1 MEGFEKI
8 DLSTPQQTSSQ
19 PVETMTRK
27 KGKIFN
33 FNMSPRNK
41 VILLVVVVL
50 LVIFGIF
57 GVILPLTKTYKQ
69 ARVTATNAKAMLS
82 AMKQEN
88 IAVAGDELVTT
99 KDSLM
104 QTQRDLSAM
113 AYLQFIP
120 IANWY
125 YGDADH
131 LMKAGV
137 YGLNAMGIVIDALKP
152 YADVLGLQGAG
163 SFSGGTAQQRIQTAV
178 TTMSK
183 ITPKIDDIEV
193 QAKLAQAEIDKVQ
206 PWHYPA
212 IFGGKKVNDL
222 LTQVRTYTDE
232 GVTFVEQAKPLVK
245 VLPEMLGEPDRK
257 KYLVLFQNDKELRP
271 TGGFLTAYAIFNI
284 EHGVIS
290 VEKSDDIYNLDATI
304 GNKPTAPAPILK
316 YLPKV
321 PQWNLRDT
329 NLSPDF
335 PTSMKN
341 FMTMYKKAGAYESV
355 DGIIAID
362 TDVLVTAMNVLGDI
376 SVNGQ
381 TFTTKENPICH
392 CADVIYQLEAYSDT
406 TGQAIRTDRKG
417 LIGALMYAIMQKA
430 FSSSPKLY
438 WGPLF
443 QAMIADVSQKHML
456 FDLNNTDAQ
465 SGLNALNAGGQ
476 IVPFNGDYLHI
487 NDTNFGGAKSNLFV
501 QEAVTDDYSVAGDGT
516 VTKTITIDYKN
527 PYPPSNCS
535 LKDSTLCLNAT
546 FRDWLRVYV
555 PKGSKMI
562 SSKGSQV
569 KMTSYDD
576 LGKTVF
582 EGFLTVEPLGS
593 TTFTVSYTLPF
604 KLASGSPLP
613 VLIQKQPGTYS
624 NAYTLTRNGGVLQQ
638 FNLTADKTTT
648 LRLH

>member
-8 DLSTPQQTSSQ
+8 DLSVAKSSSE
-19 PVETMTRK
+19 PIETMTRK
-27 KGKIFN
+27 KPKLFKLPLTKRTKI
-33 FNMSPRNK
+33 
-41 VILLVVVVL
+41 ILGVVVVL
-50 LVIFGIF
+50 LVLF
-57 GVILPLTKTYKQ
+57 GVFGVAIPATKTFKQ
-69 ARVTATNAKAMLS
+69 ARITMTNAKAML
-82 AMKQEN
+82 AAIKQED
-88 IAVAGDELVTT
+88 IATAGDQLTTT
-99 KDSLM
+99 KDSLL
-104 QTQRDLSAM
+104 QTQKDLGAM

-137 YGLNAMGIVIDALKP
+137 YGLNAMQIVIESLKP
-152 YADVLGLQGAG
+152 YADVLGLKGAG
-163 SFSGGTAQQRIQTAV
+163 SFAGGTTQQRIQTAV

-206 PWHYPA
+206 PWHYPV

-222 LTQVRTYTDE
+222 LTQVKTYTDE
-232 GVTFVEQAKPLVK
+232 GVGFVQQAKPLVK
-245 VLPEMLGEPDRK
+245 VLPSLLGEPDKRR
-257 KYLVLFQNDKELRP
+257 YLVLFQNDKELRP
-271 TGGFLTAYAIFNI
+271 TGGFLTAYAIFDI

-290 VEKSDDIYNLDATI
+290 VDKSDDIYNLDATI
-304 GNKPTAPAPILK
+304 GNKPTAPRPILK

-321 PQWNLRDT
+321 PLWNLRDT

-335 PTSMKN
+335 STSMQD
-341 FMTMYKKAGAYESV
+341 FMSFYKRAGGYVPV

-381 TFTTKENPICH
+381 TFTTKENSFCH
-392 CADVIYQLEAYSDT
+392 CADVIYQLEAYADT
-406 TGQAIRTDRKG
+406 PGETIRNDRKG

-443 QAMIADVSQKHML
+443 QAMIADVSEKHML

-465 SGLNALNAGGQ
+465 SGLDSLNASGKIQ
-476 IVPFNGDYLHI
+476 TFEGDYLHI
-487 NDTNFGGAKSNLFV
+487 NDTNFGGAKSNMYV
-501 QEAVTDDYSVAGDGT
+501 QEAVSDDYNVAGDGT
-516 VTKTITIDYKN
+516 VTKTVTIDYKN
-527 PYPPSNCS
+527 PYPPSDCN
-535 LKDSTLCLNAT
+535 LEHGNLCLNAT
-546 FRDWLRVYV
+546 FRDWLRIYV
-555 PKGSKMI
+555 PKGSKMV

-569 KMTSYDD
+569 KMTSYDE

-593 TTFTVSYTLPF
+593 TTFTVTYTLPF

-624 NAYTLTRNGGVLQQ
+624 NAYTISRGGGTLQQ
-638 FNLTADKTTT
+638 FNLTTDKTTT
-648 LRLH
+648 LHLR

>member
-8 DLSTPQQTSSQ
+8 DLSTPQPAPI
-19 PVETMTRK
+19 PVTTMKRK
-27 KGKIFN
+27 KPTFMRI
-33 FNMSPRNK
+33 SLTSRNK
-41 VILLVVVVL
+41 FIILAVVVL
-50 LVIFGIF
+50 LVVFSVF
-57 GVILPLTKTYKQ
+57 GVVLPITKTYKQ
-69 ARVTATNAKAMLS
+69 AKVTATNARAMLAS
-82 AMKQEN
+82 MKTQN
-88 IAVAGDELVTT
+88 IQAAGDQLVTT
-99 KDSLM
+99 KDSLI
-104 QTQRDLSAM
+104 QTQKDLSVM
-113 AYLQFIP
+113 AYMQFIP

-131 LMKAGV
+131 MMKAGI

-152 YADVLGLQGAG
+152 YADVLGLKGSG

-183 ITPKIDDIEV
+183 ITPKIDEIET

-212 IFGGKKVNDL
+212 IFGGKKINAL
-222 LTQVRTYTDE
+222 LSQVRTYTDE
-232 GVTFVEQAKPLVK
+232 GVTFVTQAKPLVK

-257 KYLVLFQNDKELRP
+257 KYMVLFQNDKELRP
-271 TGGFLTAYAIFNI
+271 TGGFLTAYAIFDI

-304 GNKPTAPAPILK
+304 GNKPTAPRPILK

-321 PQWNLRDT
+321 PLWNLRDT

-335 PTSMKN
+335 PTSMQD
-341 FMTMYKKAGAYESV
+341 FMSFYKRAGSYEPV

-362 TDVLVTAMNVLGDI
+362 TDVLVTAMKVLGDVT
-376 SVNGQ
+376 VNGQ
-381 TFTTKENPICH
+381 TFTTKENKFCH
-392 CADVIYQLEAYSDT
+392 CADVIYQLEAYADT
-406 TGQAIRTDRKG
+406 PGQAIRNDRKG

-443 QAMIADVSQKHML
+443 QAMITDISEKHMIL
-456 FDLNNTDAQ
+456 DLSNKDAQ
-465 SGLNALNAGGQ
+465 SGLDALNASGK
-476 IVPFNGDYLHI
+476 IVPFTGDYLHI
-487 NDTNFGGAKSNLFV
+487 NDTNFGGAKSNLYV
-501 QEAVTDDYSVAGDGT
+501 QEAVTDDYAIAGDGT
-516 VTKTITIDYKN
+516 VTKTVTINYKN
-527 PYPPSNCS
+527 PYPPSDCN
-535 LKDSTLCLNAT
+535 LEHGNLCLNAT

-555 PKGSKMI
+555 PKGSKMV

-569 KMTSYDD
+569 KMTSYNE

-593 TTFTVSYTLPF
+593 TTFTITYTLPF

-613 VLIQKQPGTYS
+613 VMIQKQGGTYS
-624 NAYTLTRNGGVLQQ
+624 NSYTLTRNGGTLQQ
-638 FNLTADKTTT
+638 FNLTTDKSTT
-648 LRLH
+648 LHLR